1 MNYSRLL
8 KALQR
13 RQRRQQAMIRLLKK
27 MHRRGFEPNFFEI
40 GHVDVAIPRLDPSFR
55 GYRIAS
61 IADIHLD
68 EWLNARRFDEVID
81 LINRQQPDLVAI
93 IGDLFSYEVDG
104 LSQQMVAYL
113 KKLRPKDASVAVL
126 GNHDHWAGAAAVRQ
140 VLEQSD
146 VIDLSNDILTLKKG
160 RATLHVAGVDSVMWR
175 KQRLDSV
182 LKKLPPLG
190 PAILL
195 AHEPDFADISSATGR
210 FSLQISGH
218 SHGGQWIVPGIGPP
232 IRGLYSRKYPLGRYR
247 VGNMTH
253 YTNRG
258 IGTSIIRLRINCP
271 PEITIFTLKPSS
283 SLEVDNKAHR

>member
-1 MNYSRLL
+1 MKYSRSL

-13 RQRRQQAMIRLLKK
+13 RHRRQLAMIRLLKK
-27 MHRRGFEPNFFEI
+27 MHRGGFEPTVFEI
-40 GHVDVAIPRLDPSFR
+40 GHVDVTIPNLDPPFR

-93 IGDLFSYEVDG
+93 IGDLFSYEVNG
-104 LSQQMVAYL
+104 LSQQMVASL
-113 KKLRPKDASVAVL
+113 NKLRPKDASVAVL
-126 GNHDHWAGAAAVRQ
+126 GNHDHWIGAAAVRQ
-140 VLEQSD
+140 VLEQSN
-146 VIDLSNDILTLKKG
+146 VVDLSNDILTLKKG
-160 RATLHVAGVDSVMWR
+160 RAMLHVAGVDSVMSR
-175 KQRLDSV
+175 RHRLDTV
-182 LKKLPPLG
+182 LKKLPPIG

-195 AHEPDFADISSATGR
+195 AHEPDFADVSSATGR

-247 VGNMTH
+247 VGDMTH

-271 PEITIFTLKPSS
+271 PEITIFTLAPSNS
-283 SLEVDNKAHR
+283 P

>member
-27 MHRRGFEPNFFEI
+27 MHLRGFEPSFFEV
-40 GHVDVAIPRLDPSFR
+40 GHVDVAIPNLDPPFR

-68 EWLNARRFDEVID
+68 EWLNARRFDEVIE

-104 LSQQMVAYL
+104 LSQQMVASL
-113 KKLRPKDASVAVL
+113 NKLRPKDASVAVL

-140 VLEQSD
+140 VLEKSN
-146 VIDLSNDILTLKKG
+146 VIDLSNDVYTINKG
-160 RATLHVAGVDSVMWR
+160 RATLHVAGVDSVMR
-175 KQRLDSV
+175 HKHRLDSV

-218 SHGGQWIVPGIGPP
+218 SHGGQWIVPGIGTP

-247 VGNMTH
+247 VGDMTH

-271 PEITIFTLKPSS
+271 PEITIFTLEPSS
-283 SLEVDNKAHR
+283 SLEVDNETHR

>member
-1 MNYSRLL
+1 MKYSCSS

-13 RQRRQQAMIRLLKK
+13 QKRTQLAMIRLLKR
-27 MHRRGFEPNFFEI
+27 RRGGFKPSGFEI
-40 GHVDVAIPRLDPSFR
+40 GRVDVAIPDLDPSFH
-55 GYRIAS
+55 GYMIAS

-68 EWLNARRFDEVID
+68 EWFNARRFEEVIN

-104 LSQQMVAYL
+104 LSQQMATSL
-113 KKLRPKDASVAVL
+113 NKLQPKDASVAVL

-140 VLEQSD
+140 VLEQSN
-146 VIDLSNDILTLKKG
+146 VIDLSNDVYTINKG
-160 RATLHVAGVDSVMWR
+160 RATLHVAGVDSVMSG
-175 KQRLDSV
+175 KHLLDAV
-182 LKKLPPLG
+182 LRKLPPLG

-195 AHEPDFADISSATGR
+195 AHEPDFADVSSATGR

-232 IRGLYSRKYPLGRYR
+232 IRGIYARKYPLGRYR

-258 IGTSIIRLRINCP
+258 IGASIIRLRINCP
-271 PEITIFTLKPSS
+271 PEITLFTLMPPGNT
-283 SLEVDNKAHR
+283 LEL

>member
-1 MNYSRLL
+1 MKYSRSL

-13 RQRRQQAMIRLLKK
+13 RHRRQLAMIRLLKK
-27 MHRRGFEPNFFEI
+27 MHRGGFEPSVFET
-40 GHVDVAIPRLDPSFR
+40 GHVDVAIPDLDPAFR

-68 EWLNARRFDEVID
+68 EWRNARRFEEVID

-104 LSQQMVAYL
+104 LSQQMIAAL
-113 KKLRPKDASVAVL
+113 NKLRPKDASVAVL
-126 GNHDHWAGAAAVRQ
+126 GNHDHWVGAAAVRQ
-140 VLEQSD
+140 VLEQGN
-146 VIDLSNDILTLKKG
+146 VIDLSNDVLTLNKG
-160 RATLHVAGVDSVMWR
+160 RATLHVAGVDSVMSR
-175 KQRLDSV
+175 RHRLDTV

-195 AHEPDFADISSATGR
+195 AHEPDFADVSSATGR

-247 VGNMTH
+247 VGDMTH

-271 PEITIFTLKPSS
+271 PEITVFTLTP
-283 SLEVDNKAHR
+283 

>member
-1 MNYSRLL
+1 MTNERFASS
-8 KALQR
+8 KSFQR
-13 RQRRQQAMIRLLKK
+13 RRRRQLAIIRLLKK
-27 MHRRGFEPNFFEI
+27 MHRGGFEPTAVEI
-40 GHVDVAIPRLDPSFR
+40 GNVDVIIPDLDPAFR

-68 EWLNARRFDEVID
+68 EWLNAQRFGEVID
-81 LINRQQPDLVAI
+81 LINQQHPDLVAI
-93 IGDLFSYEVDG
+93 VGDLFSYEVDG
-104 LSQQMVAYL
+104 LAQQMVASL
-113 KKLRPKDASVAVL
+113 NKLRPKDCSVAVL
-126 GNHDHWAGAAAVRQ
+126 GNHDHLVGAAAVRD
-140 VLEQSD
+140 VLWQSD
-146 VIDLSNDILTLKKG
+146 VIDLSNDVMTVNKG
-160 RATLHVAGVDSVMWR
+160 RATLHVAGIDSVASR
-175 KQRLDSV
+175 KHRLDEV

-195 AHEPDFADISSATGR
+195 AHEPDFADVSASTGR

-247 VGNMTH
+247 VGDMTH

-271 PEITIFTLKPSS
+271 PEITVFTLIPSG
-283 SLEVDNKAHR
+283 HP